1 MNNRMTV
8 ILYIVKVMSY
18 ERWGAIVDV
27 TLDLRNRPQLGRF
40 LSCEKIILIIGSAL
54 IKLT

>member
-1 MNNRMTV
+1 MKNRMTV
-8 ILYIVKVMSY
+8 ILNIVKVMSY

-40 LSCEKIILIIGSAL
+40 LSCEKILLVIGSAL